1 MLVNSLLTLLPWT
14 QCKQYKQQSRIWI
27 KRIQV
32 LAVLSFSVFTAVSHA
47 ESTSTPQ
54 GLEYCTVC
62 HGAQL
67 KGNINI
73 GAPRLSG
80 LSQWYIERQLLNFK
94 QGIRGAHHDDD
105 RGMEMRPMVINL
117 SAAQIKDIAQWVA
130 ATKSP
135 PPKQTVTAN
144 RQAGKQLFGSCAA
157 CHGSQGKGN
166 EAIGAPAL
174 TGLND
179 WYLITQLNHFRQ
191 QIRGAHATDLYGQ
204 QMLAASAVISSDEDV
219 ENLAAYI
226 STLSNTEQ
234 DSTQLGESE

>member
-1 MLVNSLLTLLPWT
+1 MLVNSPLTSQKLSI
-14 QCKQYKQQSRIWI
+14 YKQKSRNWI
-27 KRIQV
+27 KSIQV
-32 LAVLSFSVFTAVSHA
+32 LAALSICVFTNAVNA
-47 ESTSTPQ
+47 DSTSTPQ

-80 LSQWYIERQLLNFK
+80 LPQWYIERQLLNFK
-94 QGIRGAHHDDD
+94 QGIRGAHHDDE

-130 ATKSP
+130 ATQSP
-135 PPKQTVTAN
+135 LPEPTVTAN
-144 RQAGKQLFGSCAA
+144 RQVGKQLFGSCIA
-157 CHGSQGKGN
+157 CHGSQGEGN
-166 EAIGAPAL
+166 QAIGAPAL

-179 WYLITQLNHFRQ
+179 WYLVTQLNHFRQ
-191 QIRGAHATDLYGQ
+191 NIRGAHATDLYGQ

-219 ENLAAYI
+219 QNLAAYI
-226 STLSNTEQ
+226 SSLTTTEQ
-234 DSTQLGESE
+234 NSTQLGASE